1 MGVNKA
7 ALEAVVKALARNYGK
22 DRVRVNAVS
31 AGPLTTKAASSIP
44 YFEHLS
50 KTWEQISPLPW
61 DTVEDKEE
69 VAGAVVFL
77 LGQFAK
83 KITGQTLF
91 VDGGANFMGGTLMD
105 FEKPSASEG

>member
-22 DRVRVNAVS
+22 DKIRVNAVS

-61 DTVEDKEE
+61 NTVEDKEE

-77 LGQFAK
+77 LGNYSK
-83 KITGQTLF
+83 KITGQTIF
-91 VDGGANFMGGTLMD
+91 VDGGANFIGGTLMD
-105 FEKPSASEG
+105 FEKYNRD

>member
-1 MGVNKA
+1 M
-7 ALEAVVKALARNYGK
+7 L
-22 DRVRVNAVS
+22 VS

-61 DTVEDKEE
+61 DTVEDKIE
-69 VAGAVVFL
+69 VANAVVFL
-77 LGQFAK
+77 IGELSK

-91 VDGGANFMGGTLMD
+91 VDGGANFIGGTLMD
-105 FEKPSASEG
+105 FEKPSN